1 MPSAELL
8 ERYAEV
14 AIGVGINVEPGD
26 RVVISSP
33 IQLPELTRIMVEKAY
48 DRGAHSVDLIWTDE
62 VVERARF
69 SHGPEQAASAISG
82 MSKFRMS
89 GFDDGAS
96 YLRVHAVDPSALAG
110 VDTSRVQEHQRV
122 NGQYLKPHFDAMGAL
137 KLPWCVIGAP
147 VPAWNASVFPGVEEE
162 EAAERMWDAIFR
174 ACRIDRPDP
183 VGAWHEHLTGLSDR
197 AEYLSK
203 RRFTGLRYQGPG
215 TDLVLGLTD
224 RALWKG
230 GTVRSASGRPFA
242 PNLPTEEVFTSP
254 HMMKAEGRV
263 QATKP
268 LSYFGDLIEGF
279 SFELSDGKIV
289 SAEADRGRQVLDRI
303 LGTDEGSVRLGEAA
317 MVPQSGAV
325 AAEGLVWNNTL
336 YDENDACH
344 IAIGQSY
351 ATCYDGASGMSAD
364 DRLAVGLNQSS
375 VHVDFVLGSPQL
387 QVFGVHGDGSEEP
400 IMANGEWA
408 FSA

>member
-1 MPSAELL
+1 MPSPELL

-14 AIGVGINVEPGD
+14 AIGVGINVERGD
-26 RVVISSP
+26 RVVISAP
-33 IQLPELTRIMVEKAY
+33 IQIPDLTRTMVEKAY
-48 DRGAHSVDLIWTDE
+48 ERGAHSVDVIWTDADI
-62 VVERARF
+62 ERARF
-69 SHGPEQAASAISG
+69 SHGPEEASATISG
-82 MSKFRMS
+82 TSKYRMS
-89 GFDDGAS
+89 GFNDGAS
-96 YLRVHAVDPSALAG
+96 YLRIHAVDPTSLAG
-110 VDTSRVQEHQRV
+110 VEMSRVQEHQRV

-137 KLPWCVIGAP
+137 DLPWCVIGAP
-147 VPAWNASVFPGVEEE
+147 IPGWNGTVFPDVDEEGATE
-162 EAAERMWDAIFR
+162 LMWDAIFR

-183 VGAWHEHLTGLSDR
+183 VEEWHAHLTALNER
-197 AEYLSK
+197 AEYLSQ
-203 RRFTGLRYQGPG
+203 RRFSELRYLGPG

-224 RALWKG
+224 QPLWKG
-230 GTVRSASGRPFA
+230 GTVTSASGRPFA
-242 PNLPTEEVFTSP
+242 PNIPTEEVFTSP

-279 SFELSDGKIV
+279 TLEMSEGRVV
-289 SAEADRGRQVLDRI
+289 SAEAERGQEVLDKI
-303 LGTDEGSVRLGEAA
+303 LDTDEGSIRFGEAA

-325 AAEGLVWNNTL
+325 AAEGLVWNNAL

-351 ATCYDGASGMSAD
+351 PTCYDGGPAMSTD
-364 DRLAVGLNQSS
+364 ERVAVGLNQSS

-387 QVFGVHGDGSEEP
+387 DVFGTYEDGSEEP

-408 FSA
+408 FSV

>member
-1 MPSAELL
+1 
-8 ERYAEV
+8 
-14 AIGVGINVEPGD
+14 
-26 RVVISSP
+26 
-33 IQLPELTRIMVEKAY
+33 
-48 DRGAHSVDLIWTDE
+48 
-62 VVERARF
+62 
-69 SHGPEQAASAISG
+69 
-82 MSKFRMS
+82 
-89 GFDDGAS
+89 
-96 YLRVHAVDPSALAG
+96 
-110 VDTSRVQEHQRV
+110 
-122 NGQYLKPHFDAMGAL
+122 
-137 KLPWCVIGAP
+137 
-147 VPAWNASVFPGVEEE
+147 
-162 EAAERMWDAIFR
+162 MWDAIFR

-317 MVPQSGAV
+317 MDPQSGAV

-351 ATCYDGASGMSAD
+351 ATCYDGAS
-364 DRLAVGLNQSS
+364 
-375 VHVDFVLGSPQL
+375 
-387 QVFGVHGDGSEEP
+387 E
-400 IMANGEWA
+400 
-408 FSA
+408 